1 AELLIRL
8 QKITTSMNTE
18 TLKQLYHLSKSL
30 KHNLSDLLFLTL
42 AESDDNLPGDLEK
55 RGSVHMKKQ
64 HDAQEALPPVEVEE
78 LYSKYIDHTGND
90 YREDQLMLANR
101 IFEAFETKNHLAV
114 EAYTGL
120 GKTVAFLLASI
131 SYYSMY
137 GTKTL
142 ISTSRKILQK
152 QIITDDLAIL
162 KEACG
167 LDISASD
174 LKGRDNYLNL
184 EAFELLLSLDDE
196 NTEIIYLKMKLLVW
210 LLDTETGD
218 LSEIHLKGPEK
229 AYYRTMTIQAG
240 EGGSHPYFE

>member
-1 AELLIRL
+1 SALEQRGIKYEPRYKIDTVELSKIFMPTLEKFQLNEIAQSIGITLSNAHRADEDARATAELLIRL
-8 QKITTSMNTE
+8 QKIITSMNTE

-120 GKTVAFLLASI
+120 GKTV
-131 SYYSMY
+131 
-137 GTKTL
+137 
-142 ISTSRKILQK
+142 
-152 QIITDDLAIL
+152 
-162 KEACG
+162 
-167 LDISASD
+167 
-174 LKGRDNYLNL
+174 
-184 EAFELLLSLDDE
+184 
-196 NTEIIYLKMKLLVW
+196 
-210 LLDTETGD
+210 
-218 LSEIHLKGPEK
+218 
-229 AYYRTMTIQAG
+229 
-240 EGGSHPYFE
+240 